1 MKYIYK
7 SLEFSQ
13 QNLGLLALFIIINL
27 IPILL
32 STFLQT
38 ENNVNI
44 LYSIFS
50 ILVYMSSFFLIS
62 GTLSIIWKR
71 FKNVPI
77 NFSLLI
83 TESKLYFCSFFGV
96 NLAIL
101 IFGLIVA
108 ILFSLLY
115 EHQFHKSIESVDFYS
130 TSEFATIISVS
141 FYLILAIYC
150 YAIPY
155 LYLKKLNSKRAI
167 ISAPKIL
174 LKYKNQ
180 SAPIFI
186 LLFINLLIT
195 SLYPE
200 NPIESWQR
208 AALIS
213 AINIYIYFHL
223 YLVSCQI
230 LDELDI
236 SNI

>member
-13 QNLGLLALFIIINL
+13 QNLGVLALFIIVNL

-32 STFLQT
+32 NTFRQT

-71 FKNVPI
+71 FKDLPI

-115 EHQFHKSIESVDFYS
+115 EHLFHKSIESVDFYS

-150 YAIPY
+150 YVIPY

-167 ISAPKIL
+167 ISAPKIFI
-174 LKYKNQ
+174 KHMNR
-180 SAPIFI
+180 SVPIII
-186 LLFINLLIT
+186 LLIINLLIT
-195 SLYPE
+195 FFYTE
-200 NPIESWQR
+200 NQVESWQL
-208 AALIS
+208 AAFINVIS
-213 AINIYIYFHL
+213 LYIYFQIF
-223 YLVSCQI
+223 LVACQI